1 MRYIAIALCFAFF
14 VAGCA
19 SQGQRGAEIEQRDL
33 FEKTQA
39 KRQQELARQAEA
51 EKEKQAQILR
61 EQEELKRQ
69 LEEQQRRQQAEQTQ
83 GAQTQ
88 GAQTQGAQ
96 AGQQQGEQPV
106 IRPLQ
111 GSTVGEGQL
120 GAEPWAQL
128 KQPGNVLAKRSIFYE
143 FDRYDIKEEF
153 VPIVEAHAKL
163 LVEHP
168 ELKII
173 VQGNCDDRGSREYN
187 LALGQ
192 RRADSVKRAMVL
204 LGVNNRQIE
213 TVSFGAE
220 KPAALGQDEVS
231 WAKNRRSDIVYP
243 NEPQ

>member
-69 LEEQQRRQQAEQTQ
+69 LDEQQRRQQA
-83 GAQTQ
+83 AQT
-88 GAQTQGAQ
+88 

-128 KQPGNVLAKRSIFYE
+128 KQPGNVLAKRSIFYD

-163 LVEHP
+163 LVEHS

-220 KPAALGQDEVS
+220 KPVALGQDEVS